1 MNVDRRSV
9 LKLAGAGTVAAG
21 VSTVASATGAA
32 AAARG
37 GVAAGAVRTVPTAW
51 PGTAAAA
58 TRAAQLVAKMTLDEK
73 IALLHGEGWSTG
85 TVGYAGRVP
94 ANTRL
99 DIPALYLGDGPGGVG
114 NGSTGVTQWPD
125 SKTLAATWDPDAAR
139 AYGAAYGAEQAAKGH
154 NIALAPCINILRVP
168 YWGRSFETFTEDP
181 YLNAEL
187 AARVVEGIQT
197 NPVMATVKHF
207 AANNQET
214 LRGSIDVV
222 VSQRALH
229 EIYYPGFRA
238 AVQRGGAAAVMTSYN
253 KVNGAW
259 SHENRT
265 AVRDTLRDAWGFD
278 GLVMSDWGGT
288 HSTLLT
294 ARAGSDM
301 EMPGST
307 YLGSKL
313 KDAVTAGTV
322 SAATVDTMAVHVL
335 AAMYRTGLFDHR
347 LPDPATVLS
356 KVVSSDAHLQLA
368 RSIGVQGSVL
378 LKNERVLP
386 FARPASLAVIGGAAD
401 AGARTHGGGSG
412 AVTANGTVVT
422 PLAGI
427 TARAG
432 DIPVT
437 YTKGLA
443 GAADAAR
450 AADVAVVVA
459 ADYTGEGADRTTLA
473 LPDGQDELIAAV
485 VAANPRTVVVLNTS
499 GSVLMPWLD
508 GAGAVLANWYGG
520 QEQGSALA
528 AMLFGDAEPGGRL
541 PETFPASE
549 QQGPAKTTVQYPGDG
564 VQVYYD
570 EGLAVGYRWYR
581 SSGEKPLFPFGHG
594 LSYTTFRLSDLRLE
608 RYGDGY
614 RASAA
619 IRNTGHRTGSE
630 VVQLYLTAPAAAGEP
645 AGQLK
650 AFEKVTLEPGESR
663 TVRLGLPR
671 EAFAVWQTAGTG
683 WTVVPGT
690 YTVSVGRSSADL
702 PLETT
707 VRIG

>member
-1 MNVDRRSV
+1 MNVNRRSV
-9 LKLAGAGTVAAG
+9 LKLAGAGTVAASVG
-21 VSTVASATGAA
+21 TVASATGAA
-32 AAARG
+32 AAVRSGA
-37 GVAAGAVRTVPTAW
+37 AAGPVRTAATSVPGSAE
-51 PGTAAAA
+51 AAAK
-58 TRAAQLVAKMTLDEK
+58 AAALIARMTLDEK
-73 IALLHGEGWSTG
+73 IALLHGGSGG
-85 TVGYAGRVP
+85 TGYAGAVP
-94 ANTRL
+94 ANARL

-114 NGSTGVTQWPD
+114 NGSKGVTQWPD
-125 SKTLAATWDPDAAR
+125 CKTLAATWDPGTAR
-139 AYGAAYGAEQAAKGH
+139 SYGDAYGAEQAAKGH

-187 AARVVEGIQT
+187 AASVVEGIQAH
-197 NPVMATVKHF
+197 PVMATVKHF
-207 AANNQET
+207 AANNQEV

-222 VSQRALH
+222 VSQRALQ

-238 AVQRGGAAAVMTSYN
+238 AVQRGGAGAVMTSYN

-265 AVRDTLRDAWGFD
+265 AVQDTLRDAWGFD

-307 YLGSKL
+307 YLGTKL
-313 KDAVTAGTV
+313 KDAVAAGTV
-322 SAATVDTMAVHVL
+322 SEATVDTMAGHVL
-335 AAMYRTGLFDHR
+335 TAMYRTGLFDHR

-368 RSIGVQGSVL
+368 RSISVQGSVL
-378 LKNERVLP
+378 LKNAQQLLP
-386 FARPASLAVIGGAAD
+386 FARPASVAVIGDAAD

-412 AVTANGTVVT
+412 AVSANGTVVT

-427 TARAG
+427 KARAG

-437 YTKGLA
+437 YTKDLA

-459 ADYTGEGADRTTLA
+459 ADYTSEGSDRTTLA
-473 LPDGQDELIAAV
+473 LPNGQDELIAAV
-485 VAANPRTVVVLNTS
+485 VAANPCTVVVLNTS
-499 GSVLMPWLD
+499 GSVLMPWID
-508 GAGAVLANWYGG
+508 GAGAVIANWYGG
-520 QEQGSALA
+520 QEQGNALA

-549 QQGPAKTTVQYPGDG
+549 EQGPAKTTVQYPGDG

-570 EGLAVGYRWYR
+570 EGLAVGYRWYE

-594 LSYTTFRLSDLRLE
+594 LSYTTFQLSGLSLE
-608 RYGDGY
+608 RARDGY
-614 RASAA
+614 RASVA

-630 VVQLYLTAPAAAGEP
+630 VVQLYLTAPDAAGEP
-645 AGQLK
+645 SRQLK
-650 AFEKVTLEPGESR
+650 AFEKVTLKPGESR
-663 TVRLGLPR
+663 RVSLALPR
-671 EAFAVWQTAGTG
+671 EAFAVWQTSKTG

-702 PLETT
+702 PLETK

>member
-37 GVAAGAVRTVPTAW
+37 GVAAGAVRTAPTAW

-335 AAMYRTGLFDHR
+335 TAMYRTGLFDHR

-386 FARPASLAVIGGAAD
+386 FAHPASLAVIGGAAD